1 MDNKFL
7 NDISIKELI
16 DKHNIS
22 KEIIN
27 KNKLILTKY
36 INNHIDCDM
45 KKPCKQNKKGF
56 KSLLIYENKRFY
68 IKFDFCIHQKKY
80 LKENEWKKNYIFYDF
95 DDKYLNIKQNNFKNN
110 DFFKRNDQ
118 FNKFLKKIDKGLYI
132 WGDSNMGKTTISL
145 LLSNKLAKK
154 NFKVFFCNWTNFI
167 SLLKEGSPQIYWN
180 KIKKSQVIILDD
192 VGSEDVSKWTR
203 DEIMLPL
210 LNLCVMQNKLII
222 INSNYSLKK
231 LKFNYLNAKNNTN
244 NENAKINSSK
254 IINRIEKLCE
264 LIKIQ

>member
-1 MDNKFL
+1 
-7 NDISIKELI
+7 
-16 DKHNIS
+16 
-22 KEIIN
+22 
-27 KNKLILTKY
+27 
-36 INNHIDCDM
+36 
-45 KKPCKQNKKGF
+45 
-56 KSLLIYENKRFY
+56 
-68 IKFDFCIHQKKY
+68 
-80 LKENEWKKNYIFYDF
+80 
-95 DDKYLNIKQNNFKNN
+95 
-110 DFFKRNDQ
+110 
-118 FNKFLKKIDKGLYI
+118 
-132 WGDSNMGKTTISL
+132 MGKTTISL

-180 KIKKSQVIILDD
+180 KIKKSQVVILDD
-192 VGSEDVSKWTR
+192 VGSEDISKWTR

-231 LKFNYLNAKNNTN
+231 LKFNYLNAKNNTD